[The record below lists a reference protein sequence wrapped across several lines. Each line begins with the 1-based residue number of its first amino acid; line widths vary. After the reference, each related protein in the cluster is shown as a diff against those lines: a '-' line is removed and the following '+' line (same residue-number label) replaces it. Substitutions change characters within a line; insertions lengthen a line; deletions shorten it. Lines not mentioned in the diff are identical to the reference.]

1 MNKPLF
7 YFIACFIAPLALAA
21 YLVSDDFVPSS
32 TSNYGEFVEEEVRL
46 TLPPQSLKLW
56 GIMMLNQTE
65 CDARCEQRK
74 NMLLNINAVL
84 GKQSSAV
91 SLLSS
96 NDVAQRH
103 SEFVALGNLPT
114 LNEDA
119 LYLVDHAGLVVLK
132 YSLSYQDD
140 ADMKVKKG
148 LIKDL
153 KKLLNYSR
161 SRI

>member
-21 YLVSDDFVPSS
+21 FLVGDEFVPTK
-32 TSNYGEFVEEEVRL
+32 TSNFGEFVQQEVRL
-46 TLPPQSLKLW
+46 NAPPESLKLW
-56 GIMMLNQTE
+56 GIMMLNNAD

-84 GKQSSAV
+84 GKQASAV
-91 SLLSS
+91 SLLTTAELAE
-96 NDVAQRH
+96 NNNQ
-103 SEFVALGNLPT
+103 FVALSEQPSLS
-114 LNEDA
+114 EDA
-119 LYLVDHAGLVVLK
+119 LYLVDHAGLVVLQ
-132 YSLSYQDD
+132 YPLSYQADD
-140 ADMKVKKG
+140 DLKLKKG